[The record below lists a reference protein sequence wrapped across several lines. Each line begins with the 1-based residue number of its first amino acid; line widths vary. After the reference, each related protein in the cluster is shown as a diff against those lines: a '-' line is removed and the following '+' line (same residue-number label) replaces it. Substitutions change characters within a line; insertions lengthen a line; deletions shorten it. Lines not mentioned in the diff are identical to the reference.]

1 MQNTLQHDVSS
12 ASPMPESSSRAS
24 RSKAPVFVL
33 GSPRSGTTLLY
44 HMLLSAGNFAVYRA
58 ESEVLHLLEPRF
70 GDLSV
75 EKNKKRLMQEWVNT
89 RLFKATGLDFAPLAE
104 RVMSECRN
112 GGDFLRIVMEETA
125 RRQGVE
131 RWAECTPDHLLFLP
145 RIKQTIPDA
154 LVIHIIR
161 DGRDVALS
169 MERQNYPRKLPWD
182 RKARRMAAGLYWEW
196 MICKG
201 REHGRALGADYMEVH
216 YEDLVS
222 RPQKVLDQLSP
233 FIAQELDY
241 EQIQRVG
248 IGSVSQPNTSFKAE
262 AVDDGFSPVGRW
274 KKHYTPEELAT
285 FEELVGDGVTEFGYA
300 REMKVQRRR
309 MSLRLLRAEYR
320 ALFDAKL
327 YLKTKTPLGRVLVTS
342 NLSRL

>member
-1 MQNTLQHDVSS
+1 MQNAIQDAVTD
-12 ASPMPESSSRAS
+12 APPMPRS
-24 RSKAPVFVL
+24 RSSAPVFVL

-44 HMLLSAGNFAVYRA
+44 HMLLSAGNFAIYRA

-75 EKNKKRLMQEWVNT
+75 ERNKKRLMHAWLKT
-89 RLFKATGLDFAPLAE
+89 RLFAATGLDAAPLQE
-104 RVMSECRN
+104 RVMAECRN

-125 RRQGVE
+125 RRQGVA
-131 RWAECTPDHLLFLP
+131 RWAECTPDHLLYLP
-145 RIKQTIPDA
+145 RIKQTIPEA

-169 MERQNYPRKLPWD
+169 MERQNYPRQLPWD
-182 RKARRMAAGLYWEW
+182 MKSRRMAAGLYWEW
-196 MICKG
+196 MVRKG
-201 REHGRALGADYMEVH
+201 REQGRELGADYIEVH

-222 RPQKVLDQLSP
+222 RPQQVLNRLSA
-233 FIAQELDY
+233 FIGQALDY

-274 KKHYTPEELAT
+274 KKHFTPGELAT
-285 FEELVGDGVTEFGYA
+285 FEELLGEALPELGYTVETKA
-300 REMKVQRRR
+300 RKRSA
-309 MSLRLLRAEYR
+309 SLRMLRAQYR
-320 ALFDAKL
+320 AFFDAKL
-327 YLKTKTPLGRVLVTS
+327 YLKTRTPIGRLLVTRD
-342 NLSRL
+342 LSRL

>member
-1 MQNTLQHDVSS
+1 MTD
-12 ASPMPESSSRAS
+12 AATGT
-24 RSKAPVFVL
+24 RSTAPVFVL

-58 ESEVLHLLEPRF
+58 ESEALHLLEPRF

-75 EKNKKRLMQEWVNT
+75 EKNKRRLMQEWVKT
-89 RLFKATGLDFAPLAE
+89 RLFTATGLEAASLQE
-104 RVMSECRN
+104 RVMAECRN

-125 RRQGVE
+125 RRQGVA
-131 RWAECTPDHLLFLP
+131 RWAECTPDHLLYLP
-145 RIKQTIPDA
+145 RIKQTIPEA

-182 RKARRMAAGLYWEW
+182 LSLRRMAAGLYWEW
-196 MICKG
+196 MVRNG
-201 REHGRALGADYMEVH
+201 RELGRELGPDYIEVH

-222 RPQKVLDQLSP
+222 RPQQVLDQLSP
-233 FIAQELDY
+233 FIGQALDY

-262 AVDDGFSPVGRW
+262 AEGDGFNPVQRW
-274 KKHYTPEELAT
+274 KKHFAPAELAI
-285 FEELVGDGVTEFGYA
+285 FEELLGDALPQFGYA
-300 REMKVQRRR
+300 RETKVEKKSIGLR
-309 MSLRLLRAEYR
+309 MLRAQYL
-320 ALFDAKL
+320 AFFDAKL
-327 YLKTKTPLGRVLVTS
+327 YLRTRTPLGRMLVTRD
-342 NLSRL
+342 LSRL

>member
-1 MQNTLQHDVSS
+1 M
-12 ASPMPESSSRAS
+12 
-24 RSKAPVFVL
+24 L

-58 ESEVLHLLEPRF
+58 ESEALHLLEPRF

-75 EKNKKRLMQEWVNT
+75 EKNKKRLLEAWLKS
-89 RLFKATGLDFAPLAE
+89 RLFTATGLDAAPLEE
-104 RVMSECRN
+104 RVMAECRN

-145 RIKQTIPDA
+145 RIKQTIPEA

-182 RKARRMAAGLYWEW
+182 RKSRRMAAGLYWEW
-196 MICKG
+196 MICRG
-201 REHGRALGADYMEVH
+201 REHGRALGGDYMEVH
-216 YEDLVS
+216 YEDLAS
-222 RPQKVLDQLSP
+222 RPQHVLDQLSP
-233 FIAQELDY
+233 FVGQTLDY

-248 IGSVSQPNTSFKAE
+248 IGSVSQPNTSFRAE
-262 AVDDGFSPVGRW
+262 AASDGFSPVGRW
-274 KKHYTPEELAT
+274 KKHYTPEELET
-285 FEELVGDGVTEFGYA
+285 FEELVGDGLTEFGYA
-300 REMKVQRRR
+300 RETKVQRRR

-320 ALFDAKL
+320 ALFDGKL
-327 YLKTKTPLGRVLVTS
+327 YLKTRTQLGRLLVNS
-342 NLSRL
+342 DLSRL